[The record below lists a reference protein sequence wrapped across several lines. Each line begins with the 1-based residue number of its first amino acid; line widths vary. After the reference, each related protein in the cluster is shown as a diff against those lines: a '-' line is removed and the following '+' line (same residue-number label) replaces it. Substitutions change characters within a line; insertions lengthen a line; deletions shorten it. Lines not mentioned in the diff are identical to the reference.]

1 MKTTIVALLALSA
14 ATLGAQ
20 APQPGTPA
28 PPPAISAMGR
38 GEARVAPDRAT
49 ILFAVETRAATAAA
63 ASAENARLQQ
73 QALDALRKAGLPAE
87 RISTT
92 GFSLTPDL
100 QWDQE
105 GRQSRVVGY
114 VARNTVRAEV
124 RDLAALGKIID
135 AVIAAGVN
143 KVGALQF
150 SGSREAEVRRESLQL
165 AVQSA
170 CRDAVAVAAATGGTL
185 GPLLEAQT
193 MDTPRFGGGEMMMA
207 RAANSDAAQ
216 TPITPGELT
225 LETTVSTRW
234 AYAGPGATPAGG
246 ATACR

>member
-1 MKTTIVALLALSA
+1 MKTLAVALVALSA
-14 ATLGAQ
+14 SALSAQQPLTL
-20 APQPGTPA
+20 TPT
-28 PPPAISAMGR
+28 PPPAISAVGR

-49 ILFAVETRAATAAA
+49 ILFAVETRAATAAT
-63 ASAENARLQQ
+63 ASAQNATLQRR
-73 QALDALRKAGLPAE
+73 ALDALRSAGLPAD

-92 GFSLTPDL
+92 GFTLTPDL

-105 GRQSRVVGY
+105 GRVSRVVGY
-114 VARNTVRAEV
+114 IARNTVRADV
-124 RDLAALGKIID
+124 RELADLGKIID

-150 SGSREAEVRRESLQL
+150 SSSREAEVRRESLQM

-170 CRDAVAVAAATGGTL
+170 CRDAAAVAAATGGTL
-185 GPLLEAQT
+185 GPLLDAQT

-207 RAANSDAAQ
+207 RAASDAAQ

-225 LETTVSTRW
+225 LETNVATRW
-234 AYAGPGATPAGG
+234 AYGAPGTTPAGG
-246 ATACR
+246 ATTCR